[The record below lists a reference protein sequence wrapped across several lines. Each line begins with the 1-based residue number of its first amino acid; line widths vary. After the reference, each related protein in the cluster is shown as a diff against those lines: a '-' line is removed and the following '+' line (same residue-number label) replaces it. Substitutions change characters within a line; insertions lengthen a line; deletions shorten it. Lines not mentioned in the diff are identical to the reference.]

1 MVRFLPIVVIVLLM
15 IYCVVEVA
23 QSRSDEVRRAPRWL
37 WAAAVI
43 ALPLFGS
50 LAWLF
55 FGRPNARS
63 IADAVD
69 ERFPIA
75 PDDDQDFLN
84 RLR

>member
-1 MVRFLPIVVIVLLM
+1 MVRFLPIVIIVLLM

-37 WAAAVI
+37 WASAVI
-43 ALPLFGS
+43 AVPLFGS

-55 FGRPNARS
+55 FGRPNAKS

>member
-1 MVRFLPIVVIVLLM
+1 MLRFLPIVIIVLLM

-37 WAAAVI
+37 WASAVI
-43 ALPLFGS
+43 GLPLVGS
-50 LAWLF
+50 LAWLLL
-55 FGRPNARS
+55 GRPNARS
-63 IADAVD
+63 IAEAVD

-84 RLR
+84 RLH

>member
-1 MVRFLPIVVIVLLM
+1 MVRFLPIVIVVLMM

-23 QSRSDEVRRAPRWL
+23 QSRPDEVRRAPRWL
-37 WAAAVI
+37 WAASVI
-43 ALPLFGS
+43 AVPLFGS